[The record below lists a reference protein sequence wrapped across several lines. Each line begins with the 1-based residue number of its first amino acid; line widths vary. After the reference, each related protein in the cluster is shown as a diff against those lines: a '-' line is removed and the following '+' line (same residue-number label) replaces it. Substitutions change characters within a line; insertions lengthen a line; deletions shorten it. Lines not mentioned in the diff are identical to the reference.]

1 MAASPQVRCVVTW
14 AYCMAITSISL
25 FPSITC
31 RVQGLLSREE
41 LRNPIRLHQDV
52 ERDTCKLFKKAS
64 KVCHL
69 SVLPTLK
76 GAHIHIHIHIHT
88 HMYTHTHTYIYTH
101 TCTNKYYEGLAK
113 WTPMHAGM
121 AMYSCALPMR

>member
-88 HMYTHTHTYIYTH
+88 HMYTHTHTHIYTH
-101 TCTNKYYEGLAK
+101 IHAQISIMRVWQNGPQCMQEWPCT
-113 WTPMHAGM
+113 PVP
-121 AMYSCALPMR
+121 SP